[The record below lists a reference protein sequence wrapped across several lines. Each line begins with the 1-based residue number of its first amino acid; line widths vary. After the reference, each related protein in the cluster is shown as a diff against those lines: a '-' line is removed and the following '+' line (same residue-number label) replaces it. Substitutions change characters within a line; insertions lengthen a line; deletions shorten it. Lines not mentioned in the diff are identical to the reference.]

1 MSYIWSDYSNKRR
14 YSLCTEHL
22 VSGVEVWKGN
32 EADTKVNVLIRLKNL
47 VFPPKLVQNE
57 KNYSKLIEKYTNDAG
72 YRDIFNFIMHM
83 QAVSDLSSGAAY
95 SDILSV
101 ITEREI
107 LNGDY
112 GEEVK
117 EDYFRCGEKEKYLLL
132 QCRSEYLISDCRK
145 NMFESFIEK
154 VFREVNIYYQQ
165 STAKTYIYI
174 HTDKNEENLA
184 ALRLGSYF
192 LADIGREVEIMWKG
206 QHLPFIGTDWSMVL
220 GSIYLG

>member
-1 MSYIWSDYSNKRR
+1 MSYIWSDYSTKRR

-47 VFPPKLVQNE
+47 VFPTK
-57 KNYSKLIEKYTNDAG
+57 G